1 MKKFDIKNFDFLGI
15 GVAAGSLILGL
26 AKMKLDANKKEAEKA
41 EIVKEV
47 MEQLSSKN
55 D

>member
-1 MKKFDIKNFDFLGI
+1 MKKFNIKGADLLSI
-15 GVAAGSLILGL
+15 GVTVGSLILGI
-26 AKMKLDANKKEAEKA
+26 AKMKVDANKKEAEKA

-47 MEQLSSKN
+47 MEQLSSKE